1 MNDHQDLLERQIT
14 TEEKINQ
21 MEQQLELVYDALE
34 TFAEQIKEIKE
45 TTASLESKGA
55 PIFV

>member
-1 MNDHQDLLERQIT
+1 MNDHQNLLERQAT

-21 MEQQLELVYDALE
+21 MEQQLELVYEALE

-45 TTASLESKGA
+45 TPAALESKGA
-55 PIFV
+55 PICV